1 MTKEQW
7 ETCQRLVDAGCI
19 EDAIPPLLNEIE
31 TRLSNEQLAKLG
43 DIKSVLLEW
52 SPKEKDLSIR
62 GFVEYL
68 IDLSQKGVIIGPKQ

>member
-7 ETCQRLVDAGCI
+7 EVCQRLVDAGLI

-31 TRLSNEQLAKLG
+31 TKLSSEQFAKLG
-43 DIKSVLLEW
+43 DVKAVLMGW
-52 SPKEKDLSIR
+52 SPEEKDLSIR

-68 IDLSQKGVIIGPKQ
+68 IDLSQKGMIIGVRQ